1 MTSTLFYFNTTLH
14 TCSFRSEPPKNGDR
28 GLNFSLQRKRPTT
41 PRSSTV
47 SLKIEAC
54 KYIRL

>member
-14 TCSFRSEPPKNGDR
+14 TCSFRGEPPKNGDR
-28 GLNFSLQRKRPTT
+28 GLNFSLQRKRPTA

-47 SLKIEAC
+47 SLKI
-54 KYIRL
+54 